1 MLPEGWNHTTVA
13 DACETV
19 SVGIVVNPSS
29 YYVDASVGVR
39 AFRSGNVRENKVNDA
54 NWVFLS
60 EEGHRKNK
68 KSILR
73 GGDVVVVRTGFA
85 GTACVV
91 PAEYD
96 GANCIDILFARP
108 KRKHLLPEYLSQL
121 TNSELGRRQVLSGQ
135 SGLAQKHLNVS
146 SYERMQFGLPPVIEQ
161 ARIADVLGIWD
172 AAITT
177 TERLLANNRTQ
188 KEALASRILFGKARL
203 APFNDASPLR
213 ATPCGRIPAHWQ
225 YPRVE
230 EIAHE
235 ISQRQA
241 DGEPCPVLS
250 CTKHA
255 GLVDSLK
262 YFKKQVFSKDLST
275 YKVVPRGAFAYATN
289 HIEEGA
295 IGYQSLYDFALVSP
309 IYTVFGTT
317 DRVHDGYLYRVL
329 KTERFRQVFE
339 AATNSSVDRR
349 GSLRWND
356 FKKIHVPLPSREEQ
370 VAIAAI
376 LDKADSEITLL
387 EQQMLALRT
396 EKSALMQQLLTGKR
410 RVRLPAATEASP
422 A

>member
-1 MLPEGWNHTTVA
+1 MLPEGWIQTTVSE
-13 DACETV
+13 ACETV

-39 AFRSGNVRENKVNDA
+39 AFRSGNIRENKVNDS

-73 GGDVVVVRTGFA
+73 AGDVVVVRTGFA

-96 GANCIDILFARP
+96 GTNCIDILFARP
-108 KRKHLLPEYLSQL
+108 KRRQLLPEYLSQL

-146 SYERMQFGLPPVIEQ
+146 SYERMKFGLPPVVEQ
-161 ARIADVLGIWD
+161 ERIADVMSTWD
-172 AAITT
+172 TAINTA
-177 TERLLANNRTQ
+177 ERLLANSRIQ
-188 KEALASRILFGKARL
+188 KEAMSSRILFGKARL
-203 APFNDASPLR
+203 APFNNASPLR
-213 ATPCGRIPAHWQ
+213 STPCGPIPVDWS
-225 YPRVE
+225 YPKIE
-230 EIAHE
+230 EVAHE
-235 ISQRQA
+235 ISQRQTN
-241 DGEPCPVLS
+241 GEPYPVLS

-255 GLVDSLK
+255 GLVDSLT
-262 YFKKQVFSKDLST
+262 YFKKRVFSKNLST
-275 YKVVPRGAFAYATN
+275 YKMVPRGAFAYATN
-289 HIEEGA
+289 HIEEGS
-295 IGYQSLYDFALVSP
+295 IGYQNLYDFALVSP
-309 IYTVFGTT
+309 IYTAFETK

-356 FKKIHVPLPSREEQ
+356 FKKIHVPLPSLQEQ
-370 VAIAAI
+370 ATIAAV
-376 LDKADSEITLL
+376 LDKADSEIALL
-387 EQQMLALRT
+387 ERQVLGLRA

-410 RVRLPAATEASP
+410 RVRVPAPVEAVSV
-422 A
+422 